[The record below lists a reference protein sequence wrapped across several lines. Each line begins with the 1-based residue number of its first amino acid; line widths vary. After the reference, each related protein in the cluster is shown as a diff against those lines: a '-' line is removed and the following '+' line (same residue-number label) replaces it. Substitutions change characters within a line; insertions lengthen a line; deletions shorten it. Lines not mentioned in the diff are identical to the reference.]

1 MSKVITDK
9 NRIKEALERGVEKIY
24 PNREALERVLK
35 SGKRIRVYC
44 GYDPTAPSLHLG
56 HAITLRKVAQFQ
68 RLGHEVIM
76 LIGDFTAMIGDP
88 TDKTTARKRLTKQQ
102 VQKNLK
108 NYKKQ
113 ASKILKFFSKNPAK
127 LLFNSQWHNK
137 LNFNDLIGLAS
148 NFTVQQMIQRNMFEK
163 RFYGEYKCIKC
174 GKYYAPKSQTW
185 ISPDNKAFEEGTG
198 AFYTH
203 DLSKCPYCGDSSLEQ
218 ASLPK
223 PIYLHEFLYPLAQ
236 AYDSVEM
243 DVDLEIGG
251 NDQTFNMLCGRDLM
265 KALKNKEKFVLA
277 TKLLVDPTGKKMGK
291 TEGNMINLDD
301 KPSDMYGKVMS
312 WPDSLI
318 IPGFELCTDL
328 SIDKIK
334 NPRDAKAQLA
344 REIVTIYHGKSAA
357 LSAER
362 EFNRIF
368 KEHKAPEK
376 IKSYTLK
383 EKSLNILDL
392 LVKTKLASSK
402 SEAKR
407 LVEQKGVKID
417 KIVIN
422 DWRKKVVIKKGMV
435 LQAGKRRFI
444 KLI

>member
-9 NRIKEALERGVEKIY
+9 NRIKEALEKGVERIY
-24 PNREALERVLK
+24 PNKEALEKVLI
-35 SGKRIRVYC
+35 SGKRIRLYC

-56 HAITLRKVAQFQ
+56 HAITLRKLAQFQ
-68 RLGHEVIM
+68 ALGHEVIM

-88 TDKTTARKRLTKQQ
+88 TDKTAARKRLTKEQ
-102 VQKNLK
+102 VHNNLK

-113 ASKILKFFSKNPAK
+113 ASKILKFSGKNSAK
-127 LLFNSQWHNK
+127 VMFNSKWNSKLTPNK
-137 LNFNDLIGLAS
+137 LIDLAFS
-148 NFTVQQMIQRNMFEK
+148 FSVQQMLVRDMFRERLAK
-163 RFYGEYKCIKC
+163 DKQI
-174 GKYYAPKSQTW
+174 
-185 ISPDNKAFEEGTG
+185 
-198 AFYTH
+198 
-203 DLSKCPYCGDSSLEQ
+203 L
-218 ASLPK
+218 LP
-223 PIYLHEFLYPLAQ
+223 EFLYPLFQ
-236 AYDSVEM
+236 AYDSVAL

-251 NDQTFNMLCGRDLM
+251 SDQTFNMLRGRDLM

-301 KPSDMYGKVMS
+301 KPSDMYGKIMS

-344 REIVTIYHGKSAA
+344 REIVTIYHGRVAA
-357 LSAER
+357 LDAGQ

-368 KEHKAPEK
+368 KEHRTPEK
-376 IKSYTLK
+376 VKSCKLK
-383 EKSLNILDL
+383 DKSLDILTL
-392 LVKTKLASSK
+392 LVKTKLAPSK

-407 LVEQKGVKID
+407 LIEHKGVKID
-417 KIVIN
+417 EEIVD
-422 DWRKKVVIKKGMV
+422 DWKKEIIIEKGMI
-435 LQAGKRRFI
+435 LQVGKRKFI